1 MTIMVVSKSFM
12 TTSKVFISKD
22 LKCTSYMIQ
31 KIVYVLVMLE
41 SQSHGSLEVSEAMI
55 VGINEVKGEG
65 PLDRTAASAWSSTYQ
80 AELITTNT
88 SQVLER
94 TTIILFPSF
103 HHYSVK

>member
-1 MTIMVVSKSFM
+1 
-12 TTSKVFISKD
+12 
-22 LKCTSYMIQ
+22 MIQ

-80 AELITTNT
+80 AELITTNK
-88 SQVLER
+88 SGSRKDNNNIVS
-94 TTIILFPSF
+94 LFS
-103 HHYSVK
+103 SLQCKVITD